1 MEQIKIE
8 GIATITEKGFHFDSG
23 MPSNEPVLDEAI
35 KLHGTLKVAE
45 NACVDFVD
53 NGRIYLP
60 PEIHSVCEG
69 ENYKVKRTSRHYIV
83 QMKVPVVESRMV
95 SEEKINN
102 MLPAI
107 MGDITLDR
115 KELLNM

>member
-8 GIATITEKGFHFDSG
+8 GIATISEKGFHFDSG
-23 MPSNEPVLDEAI
+23 MPSNEPVLDEAM

-53 NGRIYLP
+53 NGRVYLP
-60 PEIHSVCEG
+60 PEIHRVCEG
-69 ENYKVKRTSRHYIV
+69 EGYKVKRTSRHYII
-83 QMKVPVVESRMV
+83 QMKVPVVESRKD
-95 SEEKINN
+95 SEERINN
-102 MLPAI
+102 VVPVI

-115 KELLNM
+115 KELLNV